1 MMAKLY
7 LVATPIGNL
16 GDLSPR
22 AAATLAQVDF
32 IAAEDTR
39 VTRKLLS
46 HLNISKPMISYYEHN
61 IQERGEIIA
70 ARILSGETCAL
81 VSDAG
86 MPAISDPGEDLVRL
100 CAEKGIEVV
109 VVPGPSAVVAALAL
123 SGLPGARF
131 CFEGFL
137 TVSRSKRRE
146 RLETLKEEQRTMIFL
161 EAPHKLQRTL
171 ADMAE
176 VFGEDRSLAL
186 ARELTKIHEE
196 VLRTTLKGAMVHF
209 AETKPRGEFVLVVQ
223 GALAPA
229 KAVGDCF
236 AAADH
241 ARKLMKKGES
251 QSAASRAAAEIFGC
265 KKNDIY
271 RLLTESKSKP
281 NA

>member
-70 ARILSGETCAL
+70 QRIAAGETCAL

-123 SGLPGARF
+123 SGLPVPA
-131 CFEGFL
+131 
-137 TVSRSKRRE
+137 
-146 RLETLKEEQRTMIFL
+146 
-161 EAPHKLQRTL
+161 
-171 ADMAE
+171 
-176 VFGEDRSLAL
+176 
-186 ARELTKIHEE
+186 
-196 VLRTTLKGAMVHF
+196 
-209 AETKPRGEFVLVVQ
+209 FVLKVFS
-223 GALAPA
+223 P
-229 KAVGDCF
+229 
-236 AAADH
+236 
-241 ARKLMKKGES
+241 
-251 QSAASRAAAEIFGC
+251 
-265 KKNDIY
+265 
-271 RLLTESKSKP
+271 
-281 NA
+281 